1 MNLESPCKAL
11 CKLTDDDIC
20 AGCNRTIEEITNWRT
35 YTENQKQAVF
45 ARLASL
51 EKTRPS

>member
-1 MNLESPCKAL
+1 MNLVSPCKAL

-35 YTENQKQAVF
+35 YTAQTGGHTLKIKS
-45 ARLASL
+45 RLYSFG
-51 EKTRPS
+51 

>member
-20 AGCNRTIEEITNWRT
+20 AGCKRTIEEIINWRT
-35 YTENQKQAVF
+35 YNENQKQAVF
-45 ARLASL
+45 ARLAIL
-51 EKTRPS
+51 EKAVPS